1 MHGFLVRANK
11 GEKKSMGGRG
21 GNSVFTS
28 GNGLKES
35 GLDVTFQG
43 ETTRYYFTKKGNDNY
58 YQQGFSGMPQPTP
71 QNMSAAEF
79 KQRVLANGAAVKDV
93 TASEYKADMVQHG
106 VYRKEMDKFLNTQW
120 YKAAGPPRHG
130 MKGH

>member
-1 MHGFLVRANK
+1 
-11 GEKKSMGGRG
+11 MGGRG

-71 QNMSAAEF
+71 QNMSATEF
-79 KQRVLANGAAVKDV
+79 RQCAGKWGNCKGCYSKRVQSGHGSTRGIQKRNG
-93 TASEYKADMVQHG
+93 
-106 VYRKEMDKFLNTQW
+106 
-120 YKAAGPPRHG
+120 
-130 MKGH
+130 